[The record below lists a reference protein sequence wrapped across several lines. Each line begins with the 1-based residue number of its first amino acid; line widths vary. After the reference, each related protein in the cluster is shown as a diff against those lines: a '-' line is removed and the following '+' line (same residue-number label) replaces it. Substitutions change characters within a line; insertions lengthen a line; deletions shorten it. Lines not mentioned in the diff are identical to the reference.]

1 MGADKRSFPPFRKEK
16 IPQSHSPIGAP
27 PNAACPS
34 LSCAT
39 PAPRSLAPGLLPH
52 ALSPSENR
60 PPHRTNRQQ
69 PRCRHFPEAR
79 FRPF

>member
-52 ALSPSENR
+52 ALSPSEKQAA
-60 PPHRTNRQQ
+60 PQDKQTATSVPS
-69 PRCRHFPEAR
+69 FS
-79 FRPF
+79 